1 MMMEDAMADP
11 HLDSAEET
19 ARAWLRRLIAGLLNV
34 DEQDIAIDQPLGE
47 LGIDSLTAAEFSVQ
61 IEEDTGV
68 NLPLEGFLGRRT
80 LTDVARELA
89 GGGFVTDFNVAT
101 L

>member
-1 MMMEDAMADP
+1 MTTPHPDGAD
-11 HLDSAEET
+11 ET
-19 ARAWLRRLIAGLLNV
+19 ARAWLRRLVAGLLNV
-34 DEQDIAIDQPLGE
+34 DEEDIAIDQPLGE

-80 LTDVARELA
+80 LTDVAHELA
-89 GGGFVTDFNVAT
+89 RGVFATDLNMAQ